1 LGSGGGIMREVNLIK
16 DLNIEKHIL
25 YDGQNDLY
33 YRNYQNISPVYGV
46 DRCSFIDYKTQRR
59 VVPIINFVQCYV
71 DDFTN
76 IDFEGNP
83 VVRREETFIAIT
95 DNVEGCLGKILK
107 NLDDKIKH
115 SEKEQARLSK
125 NYLEMVD
132 SFIYASKKLEAI
144 VKLSFWQRLK
154 FLFIGESYV
163 TTE

>member
-1 LGSGGGIMREVNLIK
+1 MRQVNLIRGL
-16 DLNIEKHIL
+16 DIEKHVI
-25 YDGQNDLY
+25 YEGQDNFGYLDY
-33 YRNYQNISPVYGV
+33 KETSPVYGITGPAV
-46 DRCSFIDYKTQRR
+46 INYKTYHRIF
-59 VVPIINFVQCYV
+59 PIIKFVQCYV

-76 IDFEGNP
+76 IDFEGKP
-83 VVRREETFIAIT
+83 VVRREETFIAVT

-132 SFIYASKKLEAI
+132 SFICASKKLEAI

-154 FLFIGESYV
+154 FLFTGEADG
-163 TTE
+163 TNFK